1 MVIPQ
6 SPEMDT
12 FRCGS
17 CGNVWSEPAAPGRS
31 DIPTEALPHGV
42 WFRLKKILKIV

>member
-12 FRCGS
+12 FRCGK
-17 CGNVWSEPAAPGRS
+17 CGHEWSEPAAPVRS
-31 DIPTEALPHGV
+31 EIPAEVLPHDL
-42 WFRLKKILKIV
+42 WFRVKKILRLA

>member
-1 MVIPQ
+1 
-6 SPEMDT
+6 
-12 FRCGS
+12 
-17 CGNVWSEPAAPGRS
+17 VWSEPAAPGRS

>member
-17 CGNVWSEPAAPGRS
+17 CGNVWSEPGRS